1 MKRLLA
7 FVFALAVANPAHA
20 LLGVGDITFDP
31 TSYAQL
37 TKQYEQAVELYNN
50 AKKQLDGLV
59 SIEKTIK
66 DAQRAYETLASTNLK
81 TVASGFSL
89 NSGDSKTAAGLRA
102 QLAGMENGTTQTAG
116 YISYQLS
123 QLNQLDN
130 LALLQKA
137 SASNLKQAGG
147 KINPTEAA
155 SITAQSSSTIAALA
169 AVEAQRRQQEDI
181 AKTAAAQVEINN
193 LDNAKTVYKAMGQ

>member
-20 LLGVGDITFDP
+20 FLGVGDITFDP

-37 TKQYEQAVELYNN
+37 TKQYQQAVELYNN

-59 SIEKTIK
+59 SIEKTIN

-123 QLNQLDN
+123 QLNQLEN

-181 AKTAAAQVEINN
+181 AKTAAAQAEINN

>member
-7 FVFALAVANPAHA
+7 FVFAAAVANPAHA
-20 LLGVGDITFDP
+20 FWGVGDITFDP

-66 DAQRAYETLASTNLK
+66 DAQMAYDTLASTNLK

-116 YISYQLS
+116 YLSYQLS
-123 QLNQLDN
+123 QLNQLEN

-137 SASNLKQAGG
+137 TASNLKQASG

-155 SITAQSSSTIAALA
+155 SITAQSSSTLAALA

-181 AKTAAAQVEINN
+181 AKTAAAQAEINN
-193 LDNAKTVYKAMGQ
+193 LDNAKTVYKAMGK

>member
-1 MKRLLA
+1 MKRLLV

-20 LLGVGDITFDP
+20 FLGVGDITFDP
-31 TSYAQL
+31 TSYTQL
-37 TKQYEQAVELYNN
+37 TKQYQQAVELYNN

-66 DAQRAYETLASTNLK
+66 DAQMAYETLASTNLK
-81 TVASGFSL
+81 TIASGFSL
-89 NSGDSKTAAGLRA
+89 NSGDNKTAAGLRA

-123 QLNQLDN
+123 QLNQLEN

-137 SASNLKQAGG
+137 TASNLKQSSS
-147 KINPTEAA
+147 KINPSEAA

-181 AKTAAAQVEINN
+181 AKTAAAQAEINN

>member
-1 MKRLLA
+1 MKRLPA

-20 LLGVGDITFDP
+20 FLGVGDITFDP

-37 TKQYEQAVELYNN
+37 TKQYQQAVELYNN
-50 AKKQLDGLV
+50 AKKQLDGLA
-59 SIEKTIK
+59 SIEKTIN
-66 DAQRAYETLASTNLK
+66 DAQKAYETLASTNLK

-89 NSGDSKTAAGLRA
+89 QSGDSKTAAGLRA
-102 QLAGMENGTTQTAG
+102 QLAGMENGSAQTAG
-116 YISYQLS
+116 YIRYQLS

-137 SASNLKQAGG
+137 SASNLKQAAG

-155 SITAQSSSTIAALA
+155 GITAQSSSTIAALA

-181 AKTAAAQVEINN
+181 AKTAAAQAEISN

>member
-1 MKRLLA
+1 MKRLLVL
-7 FVFALAVANPAHA
+7 VFALAVANPAHA
-20 LLGVGDITFDP
+20 FLGVGDITFDP
-31 TSYAQL
+31 TSYTQL
-37 TKQYEQAVELYNN
+37 TKQYQQAVELYNN

-66 DAQRAYETLASTNLK
+66 DAQMAYETLASTNLK
-81 TVASGFSL
+81 TIASGFSL
-89 NSGDSKTAAGLRA
+89 NSGDNKTAAGLRA

-123 QLNQLDN
+123 QLNQLEN

-137 SASNLKQAGG
+137 TASNLKQSSG
-147 KINPTEAA
+147 KINPSEAA

-181 AKTAAAQVEINN
+181 AKTAAAQAEINN

>member
-1 MKRLLA
+1 
-7 FVFALAVANPAHA
+7 
-20 LLGVGDITFDP
+20 LGVGDITFDP

-37 TKQYEQAVELYNN
+37 TKQYQQAVELYNN
-50 AKKQLDGLV
+50 AKKQLDGLA

-66 DAQRAYETLASTNLK
+66 DAQMAYDTLASTNLK

-102 QLAGMENGTTQTAG
+102 QLAGIENGTTQSAG
-116 YISYQLS
+116 YLSYQLS
-123 QLNQLDN
+123 QLDQLDN

-137 SASNLKQAGG
+137 TASNLKQSGG

-181 AKTAAAQVEINN
+181 AKTAAAQAEINN

>member
-7 FVFALAVANPAHA
+7 FVFTLAVANPAHA
-20 LLGVGDITFDP
+20 FWGVGDITFDP

-37 TKQYEQAVELYNN
+37 TKQYQQAVELYNN

-66 DAQRAYETLASTNLK
+66 DAQMAYDTLASTNLK

-116 YISYQLS
+116 YLSYQLS
-123 QLNQLDN
+123 QITQLEN

-155 SITAQSSSTIAALA
+155 SITAQSSATIAALA

-181 AKTAAAQVEINN
+181 AKTAAAQAEINN
-193 LDNAKTVYKAMGQ
+193 LDNAKTVYKAMGK

>member
-20 LLGVGDITFDP
+20 FWGVGDITFDP

-37 TKQYEQAVELYNN
+37 TKQYQQAVELYNN
-50 AKKQLDGLV
+50 AKKQLDGLA
-59 SIEKTIK
+59 SIEKTIN

-89 NSGDSKTAAGLRA
+89 HSGDSKTAAGLRA
-102 QLAGMENGTTQTAG
+102 QLAGMENGTAQTAG

-137 SASNLKQAGG
+137 SASNLNQAGG

-181 AKTAAAQVEINN
+181 AKTAAAQAEINN

>member
-20 LLGVGDITFDP
+20 FWGVGDITFDP
-31 TSYAQL
+31 TSYTQL
-37 TKQYEQAVELYNN
+37 TKQYQQAVELYNN

-66 DAQRAYETLASTNLK
+66 DAQMAYETLASTNLK

-89 NSGDSKTAAGLRA
+89 NTGDSKTAAGLRA

-116 YISYQLS
+116 YFSYQLS
-123 QLNQLDN
+123 QLDQLEN

-169 AVEAQRRQQEDI
+169 AVEAQRKQQEDI
-181 AKTAAAQVEINN
+181 AKTAAAQAEINN

>member
-7 FVFALAVANPAHA
+7 FVFATAVANPAYA
-20 LLGVGDITFDP
+20 FWGVGDITFDP

-66 DAQRAYETLASTNLK
+66 DAQMAYDTLASTNLK

-89 NSGDSKTAAGLRA
+89 NSGDNKTAAGLRA
-102 QLAGMENGTTQTAG
+102 QLAGIENGTTQTAG

-130 LALLQKA
+130 LTLLQKA
-137 SASNLKQAGG
+137 SASNLKQASG

-169 AVEAQRRQQEDI
+169 AVEAQRKQQEDI
-181 AKTAAAQVEINN
+181 AKTAAAQAEISN

>member
-20 LLGVGDITFDP
+20 FWGVGDITFDP

-37 TKQYEQAVELYNN
+37 TKQYQQAVELYNN

-89 NSGDSKTAAGLRA
+89 NSGEQQNCCGLARA
-102 QLAGMENGTTQTAG
+102 VGGHG
-116 YISYQLS
+116 KR
-123 QLNQLDN
+123 DN
-130 LALLQKA
+130 T
-137 SASNLKQAGG
+137 NRGV
-147 KINPTEAA
+147 P
-155 SITAQSSSTIAALA
+155 
-169 AVEAQRRQQEDI
+169 
-181 AKTAAAQVEINN
+181 
-193 LDNAKTVYKAMGQ
+193 